1 MSRRLREIQ
10 TGEVRSQSTLRV
22 NLMLKHRSIF
32 VLFITSLISVCDS
45 SVSAREEPQPAKLSI
60 DSIAQ
65 GVADYYRRIHE
76 LKGLHL
82 VYEMAVE
89 NRFPGQSAAF
99 GWMNVKGEH
108 KIQGTKSYYRVTADP
123 WINNSSDLNDTF
135 TWDDRIGM
143 WDMDSRLFD
152 IEPNMLP
159 RHAMFAFLLQALYFE
174 REIDVTNDGSPID
187 YKTQTD
193 DYALPVC
200 LLMNKASY
208 HVLPNL
214 EVVGG
219 VACHVVE
226 RPGYDKIW
234 VDAEHGFCLMKRE
247 FRFRPSGSLREI
259 VEYSNHRPIRSGLF
273 FPRAIVKD
281 LFGPPGNAIDSGK
294 VCCRFVFDV
303 KTADEEEIDD
313 AIFTSLKPAI
323 GAGIYDG
330 RTQTRSVRMGRMG
343 VRIAKSLR
351 YLKSKGISFDR
362 FALPREITAT
372 IVVLF
377 LTASTIYARRRFP
390 KRSSKPLS
398 KF

>member
-1 MSRRLREIQ
+1 MSRRRREIQ
-10 TGEVRSQSTLRV
+10 PGEVRSQSTLRV
-22 NLMLKHRSIF
+22 NLMIKHRMSR
-32 VLFITSLISVCDS
+32 VLFITSLILACDS
-45 SVSAREEPQPAKLSI
+45 SVSAREDPQPAKLSI

-82 VYEMAVE
+82 VYDMAVE
-89 NRFPGQSAAF
+89 NRFPDLSPSFA
-99 GWMNVKGEH
+99 WKNVKGEH
-108 KIQGTKSYYRVTADP
+108 KIQGTKSYYRVTGDP
-123 WINNSSDLNDTF
+123 VIKNLSELNSTF

-143 WDMDSRLFD
+143 WDINSRLFD
-152 IEPNMLP
+152 IETNMLP
-159 RHAMFAFLLQALYFE
+159 SHSMHAFLLRALYFE

-200 LLMNKASY
+200 LLTNKASY
-208 HVLPNL
+208 HVLPSL

-234 VDAEHGFCLMKRE
+234 VDAEHGFCLMKRVY
-247 FRFRPSGSLREI
+247 RFRPSGSIREI

-273 FPRAIVKD
+273 FPRTIVNEI
-281 LFGPPGNAIDSGK
+281 FGPPGNAVNSGE
-294 VCCRFVFDV
+294 VCNRFVFDV

-330 RTQTRSVRMGRMG
+330 RTGTRTIRMGRLG
-343 VRIAKSLR
+343 VRIAKSWR
-351 YLKSKGISFDR
+351 YLKSIGISFDR
-362 FALPREITAT
+362 LALPREITAS
-372 IVVLF
+372 IAVLI
-377 LTASTIYARRRFP
+377 LVASTLFARRRFK
-390 KRSSKPLS
+390 KRSSNQLIKS
-398 KF
+398 

>member
-1 MSRRLREIQ
+1 MI
-10 TGEVRSQSTLRV
+10 
-22 NLMLKHRSIF
+22 KHRMSW
-32 VLFITSLISVCDS
+32 VLFITSLISPCDS
-45 SVSAREEPQPAKLSI
+45 SVSAREDPQPAKLSI

-82 VYEMAVE
+82 VYDMAVE
-89 NRFPGQSAAF
+89 NRFPDLSPSFA
-99 GWMNVKGEH
+99 WKNVKGEH
-108 KIQGTKSYYRVTADP
+108 KIQGTKSYYRVTGDP
-123 WINNSSDLNDTF
+123 VIKNLSELNSTF

-143 WDMDSRLFD
+143 WDINSRLFD
-152 IEPNMLP
+152 IETNMLP
-159 RHAMFAFLLQALYFE
+159 SHSMHAFLLRALYFE

-200 LLMNKASY
+200 LLTNKASY
-208 HVLPNL
+208 HVLPSL

-234 VDAEHGFCLMKRE
+234 VDAEHGFCLMKRVY
-247 FRFRPSGSLREI
+247 RFRPSGSIREI

-273 FPRAIVKD
+273 FPRTIVNEI
-281 LFGPPGNAIDSGK
+281 FGPPGNAVNSGE
-294 VCCRFVFDV
+294 VCNRFVFDV

-330 RTQTRSVRMGRMG
+330 RTGTRTIRMGRLG
-343 VRIAKSLR
+343 VRIAKSWR
-351 YLKSKGISFDR
+351 YLKSIGISFDR
-362 FALPREITAT
+362 LALPREITAS
-372 IVVLF
+372 IAVLI
-377 LTASTIYARRRFP
+377 LVASTLFARRRFQ
-390 KRSSKPLS
+390 KRSSNQLIKS
-398 KF
+398 